1 MMESKRHNFWLDLP
15 RPFYTLAPMED
26 VTDTVFRELIMGI
39 SDENYLHAVFA
50 EFTSTD
56 GLLHPVG
63 RDNVIHRLHISDTE
77 RQILKKKNIKII
89 AQIWGSDPEKYYRS
103 AKLISEEMDFDGI
116 DINMGCPV
124 KKIVKHIS
132 CSQLIKYPELAKEI
146 IAATKEGSSVP
157 VSVKTRTG
165 VERHITEEWMSHL
178 IEAKPACITLHC
190 RTQKMMSDY
199 PAVWAEMG
207 KAIATLKKNEAQI
220 PIIGNGDLLSID
232 DCHQKFDEY
241 KADGYMI
248 GRGIFKNP
256 WIFNSPQIERTPEEK
271 LGLLWNHVSLFLKT
285 WKGRKNFP
293 ILKRFFK
300 IYTYDFYGASEI
312 RQKLMLTE
320 SSEDVYKIL
329 QETGYDFENQ

>member
-1 MMESKRHNFWLDLP
+1 MNDLTKHNFWLDLP

-26 VTDTVFRELIMGI
+26 VTDTVFRELIIGI
-39 SDENYLHAVFA
+39 SDKNYLHAVFA

-63 RDNVIHRLHISDTE
+63 RDKVIHRLQISDSE
-77 RQILKKKNIKII
+77 RKLLKEKDVKIV
-89 AQIWGSDPEKYYRS
+89 AQIWGSDPEKFYRS

-124 KKIVKHIS
+124 KKIVKHVS

-146 IAATKEGSSVP
+146 IAATKEGSSLP

-165 VERHITEEWMSHL
+165 IERHITEEWISHL
-178 IEAKPACITLHC
+178 IESNPAAITLHC
-190 RTQKMMSDY
+190 RTQKMMSDF
-199 PAVWAEMG
+199 PAEWNELS
-207 KAIATLKKNEAQI
+207 KAIMTLKKNNSQI
-220 PIIGNGDLLSID
+220 PIIGNGDLHSIG
-232 DCHQKFDEY
+232 DCMQKYVSFRP
-241 KADGYMI
+241 DGFMV
-248 GRGIFKNP
+248 GRGVFKNP
-256 WIFNSPQIERTPEEK
+256 WIFNHPDSEHTPEEK
-271 LGLLWNHVSLFLKT
+271 LGLLWSHVKLFLET
-285 WKGRKNFP
+285 WKGNKNFP

-320 SSEDVYKIL
+320 NSDDVYKVL
-329 QETGYDFENQ
+329 KETGYEFDNQ